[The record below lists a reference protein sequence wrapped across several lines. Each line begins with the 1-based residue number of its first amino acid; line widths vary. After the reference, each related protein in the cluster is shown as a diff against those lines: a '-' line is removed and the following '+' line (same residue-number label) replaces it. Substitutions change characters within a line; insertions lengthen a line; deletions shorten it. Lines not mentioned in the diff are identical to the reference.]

1 MSGYNPEH
9 LVEKIVFKQTWIIK
23 LCLVLFVAVSSLIP
37 NVTLYNL
44 YFEYTVVKKVQKT
57 VYLGFQLQSIKM
69 DLKICEWYYNMI
81 KV

>member
-37 NVTLYNL
+37 TVTLCNL
-44 YFEYTVVKKVQKT
+44 YFEYTVVKKSPKNS
-57 VYLGFQLQSIKM
+57 LFGFSVAEHQDGPENL
-69 DLKICEWYYNMI
+69 
-81 KV
+81 